1 MGFTLHTPY
10 SRGAYGD
17 GNAVNDDD
25 SNILWEKFIKELNES
40 GIHVIGINDYGG
52 HICGYYKIK
61 EEFDKGKNGKL
72 SDIKAIFPVL
82 ELRVNIYNSS
92 DRKTSK
98 YKPINYHLLINPD
111 LNKDKINK
119 ILTDINQC
127 LTKETDINIFTIK
140 DLQQNN
146 INPIND
152 HYSLDKLQELIKNN
166 KNILQILS
174 RSEWSDFDDNSSI
187 KESLVNGSD
196 LLFSS
201 SDFSSYY
208 KHKNHFLVTKEKK
221 IIINTSDKH
230 NFKDNKD
237 HCNDFS
243 KFTWIKASPTFK
255 GLKFVLDR
263 QEDVSVGQYAPL
275 GARYHI
281 SSIRYDIP
289 NHIVTDTDIPLNKGL
304 ISIIGNKGTGKS
316 LLGASI
322 AKKCN
327 INPKDIEEIDHKYK
341 KIFSDGSY
349 SIKDYTNT
357 SEENRILIKYLSQHY
372 INTLTDLD
380 NSKLDKEIEN
390 IIFSYAEDIEEL
402 SRLEDNI
409 ENYKS
414 NLFNTEIF
422 IKEEELKKELEDL
435 EKELE
440 DLELKIKTID
450 DQIKKYDEFLESNDG
465 LQFMQHTKDLDEKN
479 KEIQNLLS
487 QEKVF
492 LQSQQKVSALQ
503 ESLTKTNIELA
514 NINKD
519 IVIDTNIE
527 DVTGKIDDLITNT
540 NQKIETLKSDSST
553 LKENT
558 DKIKADYPNIAN
570 LSQLTEEK
578 SNLKISTEK
587 INNSIKENNNKKESN
602 RTLLDEH
609 KTLFSQYIGLH
620 HSKLEFYKK
629 IKERFEEE
637 LKKEEYKTIDKELKK
652 IKFEVGFDI
661 KDLHSQYSKI
671 IEDNINKRHLDA
683 LNLVD
688 ENYNLRE
695 NLLDYK
701 DNNVIAENFYNEII
715 TNFHNENVAK
725 VFKGGINSQEYLR
738 KLFDIDIKIKYGLLY
753 DNQFIQNSS
762 AGQKGTAISLL
773 LLLFNKN
780 NKHDPIIIDQPE
792 DNLDN
797 QTIHDTLVP
806 AFKLAKQFR
815 QIFLITHN
823 PNLVINTDS
832 DQIVIA
838 RKLQEGIEYTLGT
851 LDDSSTIQLL
861 CEILEGGKEALK
873 KRSRTYEEVIN

>member
-1 MGFTLHTPY
+1 
-10 SRGAYGD
+10 
-17 GNAVNDDD
+17 
-25 SNILWEKFIKELNES
+25 
-40 GIHVIGINDYGG
+40 
-52 HICGYYKIK
+52 
-61 EEFDKGKNGKL
+61 
-72 SDIKAIFPVL
+72 
-82 ELRVNIYNSS
+82 
-92 DRKTSK
+92 
-98 YKPINYHLLINPD
+98 
-111 LNKDKINK
+111 
-119 ILTDINQC
+119 
-127 LTKETDINIFTIK
+127 
-140 DLQQNN
+140 
-146 INPIND
+146 
-152 HYSLDKLQELIKNN
+152 
-166 KNILQILS
+166 
-174 RSEWSDFDDNSSI
+174 
-187 KESLVNGSD
+187 
-196 LLFSS
+196 
-201 SDFSSYY
+201 
-208 KHKNHFLVTKEKK
+208 
-221 IIINTSDKH
+221 
-230 NFKDNKD
+230 
-237 HCNDFS
+237 
-243 KFTWIKASPTFK
+243 
-255 GLKFVLDR
+255 
-263 QEDVSVGQYAPL
+263 
-275 GARYHI
+275 
-281 SSIRYDIP
+281 
-289 NHIVTDTDIPLNKGL
+289 
-304 ISIIGNKGTGKS
+304 
-316 LLGASI
+316 
-322 AKKCN
+322 
-327 INPKDIEEIDHKYK
+327 
-341 KIFSDGSY
+341 
-349 SIKDYTNT
+349 
-357 SEENRILIKYLSQHY
+357 
-372 INTLTDLD
+372 
-380 NSKLDKEIEN
+380 
-390 IIFSYAEDIEEL
+390 
-402 SRLEDNI
+402 
-409 ENYKS
+409 
-414 NLFNTEIF
+414 
-422 IKEEELKKELEDL
+422 
-435 EKELE
+435 
-440 DLELKIKTID
+440 
-450 DQIKKYDEFLESNDG
+450 
-465 LQFMQHTKDLDEKN
+465 MQHTKDLDEKN

-487 QEKVF
+487 QVKVF
-492 LQSQQKVSALQ
+492 LKSKQNVISLQ
-503 ESLTKTNIELA
+503 EYLIKTNIELA

-519 IVIDTNIE
+519 IIINTNIE
-527 DVTGKIDDLITNT
+527 DVIRKIDDLITNT
-540 NQKIETLKSDSST
+540 NQKIETLKSDSSK

-558 DKIKADYPNIAN
+558 DKIKADYPNISN
-570 LSQLTEEK
+570 LAQLTEEK
-578 SNLKISTEK
+578 SNLKILKEK
-587 INNSIKENNNKKESN
+587 INNSIIENNNKKESN
-602 RTLLDEH
+602 RTLLEDH
-609 KTLFSQYIGLH
+609 KTLFSQYIVLH